1 MEGLDAII
9 LRIMADAREE
19 ASKLDRESD
28 KTENELLKQ
37 NQETCRRIV
46 STAQEAG
53 AALAG
58 AIVNRA
64 QSMAGLDRRKTLLAA
79 RQELIEQVLEQ
90 AMEKLCHMPKAE
102 KVALYRQLIHR
113 ARLSEGS
120 LVLCAADQPIGLQ
133 LIEEPD
139 VNLVLSEQPGLFAG
153 GLIIRSGLIEE
164 NLTYETL
171 FKDKHAEMVS
181 LTASILFEKSNAGQT
196 AEKYVGNQ

>member
-9 LRIMADAREE
+9 RRIMADAREE
-19 ASKLDRESD
+19 ASRLGRESE
-28 KTENELLKQ
+28 KTANELLQQ
-37 NQETCRRIV
+37 NRETCRRII
-46 STAQEAG
+46 STAQDAG
-53 AALAG
+53 AAQAG
-58 AIVNRA
+58 AIVSRA
-64 QSMAGLDRRKTLLAA
+64 ESMAGLDRRKALLAA
-79 RQELIEQVLEQ
+79 RQELIEQVLNKS
-90 AMEKLCHMPKAE
+90 MECLCQMPEAE

-120 LVLCAADQPIGLQ
+120 LVLCAADQPIGPQ
-133 LIEEPD
+133 LIEDPD

-181 LTASILFEKSNAGQT
+181 LTAAILFEQNKAGQT
-196 AEKYVGNQ
+196 AEKSVGNQ